1 MAKGNL
7 EHLQITD
14 DILMALMDYPIE
26 AFEIYY
32 DPNTN
37 EEHIRLKSAY
47 RVRKNK
53 MKAKKTKKKTKS
65 KVVHSFRK
73 IFHYS
78 RLIFSNHHVGRDLDR
93 RSRIIQR

>member
-14 DILMALMDYPIE
+14 EILMALMDYPIE
-26 AFEIYY
+26 AFEIYC

-37 EEHIRLKSAY
+37 EEYIRLKSAY

-53 MKAKKTKKKTKS
+53 IKGKKTKKKTKS
-65 KVVHSFRK
+65 KANSSKK
-73 IFHYS
+73 IFHS
-78 RLIFSNHHVGRDLDR
+78 LRFIFSDNHVGRDLYR
-93 RSRIIQR
+93 RSRIIY